1 MNDLEILKEL
11 IKVRATE
18 PLREEYQQ
26 YNVTLKET
34 DGKKYSVII
43 KDLPEDT
50 IVINTDKYYSVS
62 SIFQSTKGECKRA
75 DYAIIA
81 EDKNK
86 NKKWIIFIEMK
97 ETKFNGVTRQLK
109 GALCFISYCKEIGK
123 VFWEKEN
130 FLEGYK
136 HRFIG
141 ITKINSNK
149 QPTRNPTF
157 KTHHKPEDFRKIKC
171 AEHLYFKELV

>member
-1 MNDLEILKEL
+1 MSDLKILKEL
-11 IKVRATE
+11 IQAKATE

-34 DGKKYSVII
+34 EGKKYSVII
-43 KDLPEDT
+43 KNLPKNS
-50 IVINTDKYYSVS
+50 IVIKAEKFKPPS
-62 SIFQSTKGECKRA
+62 SIFQSTKGECSRA
-75 DYAIIA
+75 DYAIITQK
-81 EDKNK
+81 D

-109 GALCFISYCKEIGK
+109 GALCFILYCKEIGK

-157 KTHHKPEDFRKIKC
+157 KTHYKPEDFRKIKC
-171 AEHLYFKELV
+171 AEHLHFKELV